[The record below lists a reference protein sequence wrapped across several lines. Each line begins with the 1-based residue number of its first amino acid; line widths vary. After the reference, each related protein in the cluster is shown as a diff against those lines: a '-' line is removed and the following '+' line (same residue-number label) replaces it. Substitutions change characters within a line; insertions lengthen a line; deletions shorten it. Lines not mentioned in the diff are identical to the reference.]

1 MEGTPIPRIKDA
13 PRSALH
19 MDNSS
24 YNPYVDINC
33 QKCF

>member
-1 MEGTPIPRIKDA
+1 MEGTVIPCIEDA
-13 PRSALH
+13 PCSALH